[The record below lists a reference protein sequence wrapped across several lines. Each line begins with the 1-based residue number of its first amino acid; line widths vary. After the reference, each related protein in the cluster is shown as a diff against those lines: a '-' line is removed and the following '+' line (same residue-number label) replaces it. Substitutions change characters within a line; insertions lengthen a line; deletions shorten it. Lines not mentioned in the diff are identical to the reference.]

1 MIDSQG
7 MSEVLEMVT
16 KSAVKKMLVTPG
28 MARRSR
34 AKPCSGGVPATCV
47 VGPPTGFP
55 TVNFI
60 ALGFGDGATITV
72 ISGGG

>member
-7 MSEVLEMVT
+7 TSEVLETVT

-28 MARRSR
+28 MARSSR
-34 AKPCSGGVPATCV
+34 ANPCSGWAPATCV
-47 VGPPTGFP
+47 VGPPTGLP

-60 ALGFGDGATITV
+60 AFGFGDGATITV